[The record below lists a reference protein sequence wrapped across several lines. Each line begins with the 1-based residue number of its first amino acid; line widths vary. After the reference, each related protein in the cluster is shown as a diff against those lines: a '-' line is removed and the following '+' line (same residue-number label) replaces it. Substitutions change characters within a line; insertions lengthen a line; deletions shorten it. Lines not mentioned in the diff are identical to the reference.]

1 MLNSLYSRLSI
12 ALVILLVLVGLFVL
26 GVARF
31 ATDNYYQEITQRLNA
46 PIAMYVAQEHP
57 LIENGV
63 VNESA
68 VAELAHQ
75 AMVINPTVEVYLLD
89 AGGKVLTHGLPPEEL
104 QAVTVSMGP
113 IHRFL
118 SGEAEMPL
126 RGDDPR
132 NPETQKIF
140 SVFPVGS
147 TTAPEGYV
155 YAVLGGEKYH
165 AVADSIA
172 QSYVLKVSL
181 ASIGAVIVFALLCG
195 LSIFYALTRRLRLV
209 NSQVMEFRRNQLGE
223 EHVETAVSSD
233 EIRSLDLSFQAMGQQ
248 ILTQMERLRQT
259 DAARRDL
266 ITNVSHD
273 LRTPLSSM
281 QGYIETLLIKDK
293 QLTVTE
299 RQRYLTIA
307 RKHAVHLSRLVA
319 ELFELSKLDNL
330 TLAPTPEPFS
340 ITELLQDIVQ
350 EFQLAAANKNVALV
364 FDNNLENLIVQG
376 DIGLIQRV
384 LENLIENALR
394 YTESGGSIEIML
406 KTDASNVNVTVQDSG
421 CGIEQ
426 SKLKKI
432 FDRFYRVEQS
442 GPEKVGSAGLGLAI
456 VKRILE
462 LHDSRITVDSK
473 VDVGTSFSFDLPI
486 PNRLAA

>member
-1 MLNSLYSRLSI
+1 MFSSLYGRLSV
-12 ALVILLVLVGLFVL
+12 ALVGLLVVVGLFVL

-57 LIENGV
+57 LIEDGV
-63 VNESA
+63 VNEAA

-89 AGGKVLTHGLPPEEL
+89 PEGGVLTHALPPEEL
-104 QAVTVSMGP
+104 RENSVSMAP
-113 IHRFL
+113 VRRFL
-118 SGEAEMPL
+118 AGDAEMPL

-132 NPETQKIF
+132 NPDRQKIF

-147 TTAPEGYV
+147 TAQPEGYV
-155 YAVLGGEKYH
+155 YAVLGGEKYQ

-172 QSYVLKVSL
+172 QSYVLKVTL
-181 ASIGAVIVFALLCG
+181 ASIGGVIVFALLCG
-195 LSIFYALTRRLRLV
+195 LCIFYALTKRLRLV
-209 NSQVMEFRRNQLGE
+209 NAQVMDFRRHKLGE
-223 EHVETAVSSD
+223 QDIVAPKRND
-233 EIRSLDLSFQAMGQQ
+233 EIGSLDSSFRAMGQQ

-293 QLTVTE
+293 QLSASE

-350 EFQLAAANKNVALV
+350 EFQLSASSKKVALV

-394 YTESGGSIEIML
+394 YTESGGRIEIML
-406 KTDASNVNVTVQDSG
+406 TTDADHVRVTVRDSG
-421 CGIEQ
+421 CGIEE

-432 FDRFYRVEQS
+432 FERFYRVEQS

-462 LHDSRITVDSK
+462 LHDSTITVDSK
-473 VDVGTSFSFDLPI
+473 IDVGTSFSFDLPM
-486 PNRLAA
+486 PDRLAA